1 MDRETAN
8 QAGKADP
15 GYARRLRNEPDSGRF
30 VEPRSWLERTS
41 DEVASWFGNVD
52 AMRRRQRDE
61 AVGDHRGLGPK
72 NKIDDD
78 ARIVDEVSR
87 HMTADVLLDASRVV
101 VLCEAGVVTLNGDV
115 TTGADRM
122 RAEHLAAAVSGV
134 AEVRNN
140 LLVA

>member
-1 MDRETAN
+1 MDRDFQPRREST
-8 QAGKADP
+8 DP
-15 GYARRLRNEPDSGRF
+15 GYERRLRNEPDSGRF
-30 VEPRSWLERTS
+30 AEPRSWLERTS

-61 AVGDHRGLGPK
+61 AVGDHRGLGPQSSI
-72 NKIDDD
+72 NADT
-78 ARIVDEVSR
+78 RIVDEISR
-87 HMTADVLLDASRVV
+87 HLTADPLLDASRMA
-101 VLCEAGVVTLNGDV
+101 VLCEEGVVTLNGDV
-115 TTGADRM
+115 TTSADRS